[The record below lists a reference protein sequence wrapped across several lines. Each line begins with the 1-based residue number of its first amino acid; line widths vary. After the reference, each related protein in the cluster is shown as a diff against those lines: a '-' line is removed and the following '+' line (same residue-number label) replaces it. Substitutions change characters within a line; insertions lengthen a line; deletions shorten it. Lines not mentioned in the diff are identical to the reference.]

1 MTATLLARV
10 PGAAVTLPPEVDLA
24 LAAVRNR
31 VEQLTTPA
39 PEVDLALAAVRNWAE
54 QLRPITSRVLPWLV
68 RGLVATA
75 VVAFGFLAIGPHV
88 FGYRTMTMLTAS
100 MAPAIEPGDITVV
113 TPLDVE
119 DVTAGMVIAYHIPI
133 DDHRVVTHRVIAV
146 ERGLDGSVTVQTKGD
161 ANEAVDPWK
170 ATLQGDTAWQVQG
183 VVPEV
188 GHVIQAL
195 RTPVVSQVL
204 RYGAVALLAG
214 WLLLGIWRPTP
225 ADTAGTDTTPDSTDD
240 EEARA

>member
-1 MTATLLARV
+1 MTATLLARF

-24 LAAVRNR
+24 LAAARNR
-31 VEQLTTPA
+31 
-39 PEVDLALAAVRNWAE
+39 AE
-54 QLRPITSRVLPWLV
+54 QVRPLVARALPWMV

-75 VVAFGFLAIGPHV
+75 VVAFAFLALGPHL

-100 MAPAIEPGDITVV
+100 MAPEIEPGDITVV
-113 TPLDVE
+113 TPLAVE

-146 ERGLDGSVTVQTKGD
+146 ERGLDGTVTVQTKGD

-225 ADTAGTDTTPDSTDD
+225 ADTAGTDTTDGSTDQ
-240 EEARA
+240 EARA

>member
-1 MTATLLARV
+1 MTATLLARF
-10 PGAAVTLPPEVDLA
+10 PGAAMTLPPEVDLA
-24 LAAVRNR
+24 LAAARNR
-31 VEQLTTPA
+31 
-39 PEVDLALAAVRNWAE
+39 AE
-54 QLRPITSRVLPWLV
+54 QLRPMASRVLPWLV

-113 TPLDVE
+113 TPLDIE

-133 DDHRVVTHRVIAV
+133 DDHRVVTHRVMSV
-146 ERGLDGSVTVQTKGD
+146 ERGQDGSVTVQTKGD
-161 ANEAVDPWK
+161 ANETVDPWK
-170 ATLQGDTAWQVQG
+170 AQLLGETAWQVQA

-188 GHVIQAL
+188 GTAIQAL
-195 RTPVVSQVL
+195 RTPVVSVAL
-204 RYGAVALLAG
+204 RYGALALVAG
-214 WLLLGIWRPTP
+214 WLLLSIWRPVP
-225 ADTAGTDTTPDSTDD
+225 PDEAGTDTPDTD

>member
-10 PGAAVTLPPEVDLA
+10 PGAALTLPPEMDLALAAIRNRVEQLATPSPEMDLA
-24 LAAVRNR
+24 LAAVRNGA
-31 VEQLTTPA
+31 Q
-39 PEVDLALAAVRNWAE
+39 
-54 QLRPITSRVLPWLV
+54 QLRPTASRVLPWLV

-88 FGYRTMTMLTAS
+88 FGYRTMTMLTGS
-100 MAPAIEPGDITVV
+100 MSPEIDPGDITVV
-113 TPLDVE
+113 TPLAVE
-119 DVTAGMVIAYHIPI
+119 DVAAGMVIAYHIPI
-133 DDHRVVTHRVIAV
+133 DDRRVVTHRVVAV
-146 ERGLDGSVTVQTKGD
+146 ERGEDGSVTVQTKGD

-170 ATLQGDTAWQVQG
+170 ATLQGDTAWQVEG

-225 ADTAGTDTTPDSTDD
+225 ADTAGTDTPDTND

>member
-24 LAAVRNR
+24 LAAIRNR
-31 VEQLTTPA
+31 AQ
-39 PEVDLALAAVRNWAE
+39 

-75 VVAFGFLAIGPHV
+75 VVSFGFLAIGPHV
-88 FGYRTMTMLTAS
+88 FGYRTMTMLTGS
-100 MAPAIEPGDITVV
+100 MAPGIEPGDITVV
-113 TPLDVE
+113 TPLAIE

-133 DDHRVVTHRVIAV
+133 DDHRVVTHRVLSV

-170 ATLQGDTAWQVQG
+170 ATLQGDTAWQVEA

-188 GHVIQAL
+188 GSVIQAL
-195 RTPVVSQVL
+195 RSPAVSLVL
-204 RYGAVALLAG
+204 RYGALTLLAG
-214 WLLLGIWRPTP
+214 WLLLGIWRPAP
-225 ADTAGTDTTPDSTDD
+225 ADEAGTDTPDDSN
-240 EEARA
+240 EEVRA